1 MPPEEPERIF
11 VKHRLLV
18 PGPTPLP
25 PAVIAAATAP
35 MEDERTPRFAARF
48 TGVVRKLQQVYR
60 TSNQVLVFTAS
71 TTGAFESA
79 VQNLFSPGERVLVAS
94 NGSFGE
100 RWVQMCRIFGL
111 DVVELTAPWG
121 SEIDPARVAALLA
134 ADPAISAAICVHCE
148 TSTGVVND
156 LSQFGRAAA
165 NVLTIVDS
173 ASGLGSCD
181 LRTDEWG
188 LDVVVSGSQKALM
201 GPPGLAFAS
210 VSERAWIRHAGATMP
225 RFYFDW
231 TRASEA
237 YAADIP
243 RTPWTPAIGA
253 LRQLEG
259 ALDVLLDE
267 GLQARVRR
275 HVVLGQV
282 ARAGLTGMG
291 LELVTPARE
300 RNAMLTAAYVPSA
313 IDSEELVRRLADS
326 YGVQIAG
333 CTGPLAGRAIR
344 LGHGGFVD
352 FLDVIAGIAGIE
364 LTLHSMGACAEIGA
378 GPAAALRE
386 LSRLVAGVP
395 AAPRFA

>member
-1 MPPEEPERIF
+1 MF
-11 VKHRLLV
+11 AKHRLLV

-25 PAVIAAATAP
+25 PAVTAAATAP

-48 TGVVRKLQQVYR
+48 TGMVRKLQQVYR
-60 TSNQVLVFTAS
+60 TSNQVLVFTSS

-111 DVVELTAPWG
+111 DVAEVNAPWG
-121 SEIDPARVAALLA
+121 AEIDPAKVAALLA
-134 ADPAISAAICVHCE
+134 AEPATSAAICVHCE

-156 LSQFGRAAA
+156 LRQFGLAAA

-210 VSERAWIRHAGATMP
+210 VSERAWTRHARATMP

-253 LRQLEG
+253 LTQLDE
-259 ALDVLLDE
+259 ALDLLLDE
-267 GLQARVRR
+267 GLEARVRR
-275 HVVLGQV
+275 HVVLGRL
-282 ARAGLTGMG
+282 ARAGLRGMG
-291 LELVTPARE
+291 LELVTPAKDQ
-300 RNAMLTAAYVPSA
+300 NAMLTAAYVPPG
-313 IDSEELVRRLADS
+313 IDSEELVRRLADAF
-326 YGVQIAG
+326 GVQIAG
-333 CTGPLAGRAIR
+333 CTGPLAGRALR
-344 LGHGGFVD
+344 LGHGGFID
-352 FLDVIAGIAGIE
+352 SLDVITGLAGIE
-364 LTLHSMGACAEIGA
+364 LTLHSMGASTEIGS
-378 GPAAALRE
+378 GPAAAMRE
-386 LSRLVAGVP
+386 LSRMAAGLPPVS
-395 AAPRFA
+395 ASAPGG

>member
-1 MPPEEPERIF
+1 MIMLT
-11 VKHRLLV
+11 KHRLLV

-25 PAVIAAATAP
+25 PAVTAAATAP

-60 TSNQVLVFTAS
+60 TSNQILVFTSS

-100 RWVQMCRIFGL
+100 RWVQMCRAFAV
-111 DVVELTAPWG
+111 DVVEVSAPWG
-121 SEIDPARVAALLA
+121 AEIDPARVAALLA
-134 ADPAISAAICVHCE
+134 DDTAISAAICVHCE

-156 LSQFGRAAA
+156 LRQFGLATA

-210 VSERAWIRHAGATMP
+210 VSKRAWLHHAHATIP

-231 TRASEA
+231 TRARQA
-237 YAADIP
+237 YAAEIP

-253 LRQLEG
+253 LTQLEA
-259 ALDVLLDE
+259 ALDLILAE
-267 GLQARVRR
+267 GVEARIR
-275 HVVLGQV
+275 HHAVLGRI
-282 ARAGLTGMG
+282 ARAGFRGMG
-291 LELVTPARE
+291 LDLVTPAKDQ
-300 RNAMLTAAYVPSA
+300 NAMLTAAYVPPD
-313 IDSEELVRRLADS
+313 IDSEKLVRRLADS
-326 YGVQIAG
+326 YGVQITG
-333 CTGPLAGRAIR
+333 CTGPLAGRAVR
-344 LGHGGFVD
+344 LGHGGFIDPLEV
-352 FLDVIAGIAGIE
+352 VVGIAAIE
-364 LTLHSMGACAEIGA
+364 LTLHAMGASIDIGSGA
-378 GPAAALRE
+378 MAALRE
-386 LSRLVAGVP
+386 LSRQAGS
-395 AAPRFA
+395 